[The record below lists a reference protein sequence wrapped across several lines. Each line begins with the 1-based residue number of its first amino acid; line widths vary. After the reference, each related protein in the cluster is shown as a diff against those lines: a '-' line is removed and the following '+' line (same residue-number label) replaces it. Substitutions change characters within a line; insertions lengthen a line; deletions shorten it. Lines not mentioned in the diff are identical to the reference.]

1 MPRDLVG
8 LHGILP
14 PIATPFDERD
24 TFARDRLRRNLQTW
38 NRYALAGYVV
48 LGSNGEGVL
57 LSPRE
62 RLDVLRAAREDI
74 PADRWMIA
82 GTGCPSTRETIEL
95 TRDAAKIGADAAL
108 VLPPSYYRGRM
119 TREALV
125 RYYSSVADAAGIPV
139 LIYNMP
145 ACTGIDLDVE
155 TIVALATHPGVAGM
169 KDSGGDVTKL
179 GAIRAALGPK
189 FRLFAGSAGFLLP
202 ALAAGAVGGV
212 VALANIAPAECL
224 AIYEAF
230 VSGHVD
236 VARDTQ
242 LRMIPVNAAVTSRW
256 GVAGLKAAMD
266 LLGRYGGPVRGPLV
280 ALTQREVVELS
291 TILEHAG
298 LTQEDE
304 RGMQS

>member
-1 MPRDLVG
+1 MPRDLAE
-8 LHGILP
+8 LKGILP
-14 PIATPFDERD
+14 PIPTPFNERD
-24 TFARDRLRRNLQTW
+24 EFARDRLRDNLRAW
-38 NRYALAGYVV
+38 NRCALTGYVV

-95 TRDAAKIGADAAL
+95 TRDAVKIGADVAL

-125 RYYSSVADAAGIPV
+125 RHYASVADAAGIPI

-145 ACTGIDLDVE
+145 ACTGMDLDAE
-155 TIVALATHPGVAGM
+155 TIVALAAHPSVIGI
-169 KDSGGDVTKL
+169 KDSGGDVAKL
-179 GAIRAALGPK
+179 GAVRAALGPG
-189 FRLFAGSAGFLLP
+189 FHVFAGSAGFLLP
-202 ALAAGAVGGV
+202 ALAVGAVGGIL
-212 VALANIAPAECL
+212 ALANIAPAECL
-224 AIYEAF
+224 AIHEAF
-230 VSGHVD
+230 VSGRVD
-236 VARDTQ
+236 AAWEIQ
-242 LRMIPVNAAVTSRW
+242 LRMIPINAAVTSRW

-280 ALTQREVVELS
+280 GLTQREIEEL
-291 TILEHAG
+291 TATLVRAG
-298 LTQEDE
+298 LPREDE
-304 RGMQS
+304 RGVRS

>member
-1 MPRDLVG
+1 MSRSPVDLK
-8 LHGILP
+8 GILP
-14 PIATPFDERD
+14 PIPTPFDERD
-24 TFARDRLRRNLQTW
+24 TFARERLHDNIHAW
-38 NRYALAGYVV
+38 NRHALAGYVV

-125 RYYSSVADAAGIPV
+125 RHYASVADAAGIPI

-145 ACTGIDLDVE
+145 ACTGIDLDAE
-155 TIVALATHPGVAGM
+155 TIVALAAHPSVIGI

-179 GAIRAALGPK
+179 GAIRAALGPE
-189 FRLFAGSAGFLLP
+189 FRVFAGSAGFLLP
-202 ALAAGAVGGV
+202 ALAVGAAGGV

-230 VSGHVD
+230 VSGHID
-236 VARDTQ
+236 AAREVQ

-266 LLGRYGGPVRGPLV
+266 LLGRYGGPVRGPLL
-280 ALTQREVVELS
+280 ALTQCEIAELS
-291 TILEHAG
+291 AILERAD
-298 LTQEDE
+298 LARKDE
-304 RGMQS
+304 GGMRS

>member
-1 MPRDLVG
+1 MPRNLAG
-8 LHGILP
+8 LRGILP
-14 PIATPFDERD
+14 PIPTPFDEQD
-24 TFARDRLRRNLQTW
+24 GFARGRLRDNLRAW
-38 NRYALAGYVV
+38 NRHALAGYVV

-62 RLDVLRAAREDI
+62 RLEVLSAAREDI

-95 TRDAAKIGADAAL
+95 TRDAAKIGADVAL

-125 RYYSSVADAAGIPV
+125 RHYSSVADAAGIPILV
-139 LIYNMP
+139 YNMP
-145 ACTGIDLDVE
+145 ACTGMDLDAE
-155 TIVALATHPGVAGM
+155 TIVALAAHPSVAGI

-179 GAIRAALGPK
+179 GAIHAALGPK
-189 FRLFAGSAGFLLP
+189 FRVFAGSAGFLLP
-202 ALAAGAVGGV
+202 ALAVGAVGGV
-212 VALANIAPAECL
+212 LALANVAPAECL
-224 AIYEAF
+224 AIHEAF
-230 VSGHVD
+230 ASGRID
-236 VARDTQ
+236 AAREMQ

-280 ALTQREVVELS
+280 GLSQREIAELS
-291 TILEHAG
+291 AILDRAG
-298 LTQEDE
+298 LAREDE
-304 RGMQS
+304 RGMRS